1 MKNVVEEKHIKMN
14 EQNEPTFVRYT
25 TSKQMPIRDDS
36 IKKSLDLNEIK
47 NKIKET
53 NRLAELKASI
63 DNIKKNVINI

>member
-1 MKNVVEEKHIKMN
+1 
-14 EQNEPTFVRYT
+14 
-25 TSKQMPIRDDS
+25 MPIRDDS